1 MRLPRDVSSKD
12 LVAALKAFGYE
23 VTRQT
28 GSHIRLTT
36 TQGGEHHLTVPDHAN
51 LRVGTLSSI
60 VNDVAS
66 HLKLD
71 RNTVIDKL
79 FAH

>member
-36 TQGGEHHLTVPDHAN
+36 TQGGEHHLIEHNFHFLDAEP
-51 LRVGTLSSI
+51 VGACPISASS
-60 VNDVAS
+60 
-66 HLKLD
+66 
-71 RNTVIDKL
+71 
-79 FAH
+79 F